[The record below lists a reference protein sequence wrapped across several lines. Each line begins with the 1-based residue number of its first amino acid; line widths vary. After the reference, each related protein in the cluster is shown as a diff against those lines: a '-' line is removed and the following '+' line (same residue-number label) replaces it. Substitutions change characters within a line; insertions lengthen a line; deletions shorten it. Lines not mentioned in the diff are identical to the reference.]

1 MAELYSLPDGWEW
14 KKLGD
19 LSEYIN
25 GMAFKPT
32 DWTEEG
38 FPIIRIQN
46 LNGSNEYNYF
56 NGEAKDKYYVKDGD
70 ILISWSASL
79 DVYKWNGGNAILN
92 QHIFNTEIKLDVVN
106 YDFFYHTIKYSLSEI
121 MKNLHGVGMK
131 HITKGKFENI
141 DVPLPP
147 LEEQKRIVAKLDIL
161 FAKIDKAIALH
172 QKNCEE
178 ADIFMASVLN
188 DVFVELEEKYEIKT
202 VDEVSLNVRYG
213 YTDSAKDKGN
223 AVFIRITDINENGKF
238 KDNFVYVDIEDKELE
253 RFKLYKGDIL
263 VARSGATAGKV
274 ALFDLDF
281 VSVFASYLI
290 RIQPNSE
297 MDSSFFFYFC
307 HSPKYWEQLNIIKVG
322 GAQPNVNATNLKEIK
337 IATPPLQTQQKV
349 VSYLDEVSQK
359 MEKIKQIQ
367 KEKMQSLK
375 ALKAS
380 ILDQAFKGE
389 L

>member
-121 MKNLHGVGMK
+121 MKNLHGVVMK

-147 LEEQKRIVAKLDIL
+147 LEEQKSIVAKLDIL
-161 FAKIDKAIALH
+161 FAKIDKAITLH
-172 QKNCEE
+172 QK
-178 ADIFMASVLN
+178 
-188 DVFVELEEKYEIKT
+188 
-202 VDEVSLNVRYG
+202 
-213 YTDSAKDKGN
+213 
-223 AVFIRITDINENGKF
+223 
-238 KDNFVYVDIEDKELE
+238 
-253 RFKLYKGDIL
+253 IL
-263 VARSGATAGKV
+263 
-274 ALFDLDF
+274 
-281 VSVFASYLI
+281 
-290 RIQPNSE
+290 
-297 MDSSFFFYFC
+297 M
-307 HSPKYWEQLNIIKVG
+307 
-322 GAQPNVNATNLKEIK
+322 
-337 IATPPLQTQQKV
+337 
-349 VSYLDEVSQK
+349 
-359 MEKIKQIQ
+359 KQIFLWQ
-367 KEKMQSLK
+367 V
-375 ALKAS
+375 
-380 ILDQAFKGE
+380 F
-389 L
+389 